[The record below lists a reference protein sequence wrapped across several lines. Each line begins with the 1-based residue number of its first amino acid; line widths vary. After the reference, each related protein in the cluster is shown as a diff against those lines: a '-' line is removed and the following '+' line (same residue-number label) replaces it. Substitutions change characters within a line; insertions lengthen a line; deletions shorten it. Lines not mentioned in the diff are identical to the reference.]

1 MAGRDRLRNLGALVP
16 RDPPEPDRSGWAVV
30 TDDSP
35 LMIRMDHETVAFEPS
50 ATLVAGLAINDR
62 VWVTEATSP
71 DPSVKARSVVIIGK
85 AQ

>member
-1 MAGRDRLRNLGALVP
+1 VRKMNHLGMIIP
-16 RDPPEPDRSGWAVV
+16 TDSPESDRSGWATV

-35 LMIRMDHETVAFEPS
+35 LLIRLDNEDDSFAPV

-62 VWVTEATSP
+62 VWVTLATSP
-71 DPSVKARSVVIIGK
+71 DPSVKSRTVVVIGK